1 MVIKQILTVS
11 TTLLLTVLPE
21 IIVAQVKI
29 SEFLANNV
37 AVNPDNW
44 DFEDFSDWIELHNEG
59 TSAADIGGYYLT
71 GDLKQNKKWQI
82 PSGTSITLSSPLY
95 PPSAR
100 TMVAP
105 RPMTFCT

>member
-82 PSGTSITLSSPLY
+82 PSGTSITLSSPEGEIYFTTRYSRILY
-95 PPSAR
+95 Q
-100 TMVAP
+100 
-105 RPMTFCT
+105 